1 MLNLQ
6 GLLCF
11 VIYVPLC
18 LVRRIEKFAWTHLVA
33 DVLIILTLLVIF
45 VYALLKLSD
54 KGWGS
59 GIDLINTN
67 TWLTM
72 IGSAAYS
79 YEGIGII
86 LPLYEVTERKEMY
99 SRILVYVFVTT
110 LGLYLGFGGFC
121 LFVWGD

>member
-1 MLNLQ
+1 M
-6 GLLCF
+6 
-11 VIYVPLC
+11 
-18 LVRRIEKFAWTHLVA
+18 RRIEKFAWTHLVA